1 MARAKHLWRREA
13 DKTNAFINKVERQRK
28 QQEMVEGHRN
38 IKKSGLRITSTA
50 EETISEGE

>member
-28 QQEMVEGHRN
+28 QQEMVEEHRN
-38 IKKSGLRITSTA
+38 IKKSSLRITSTV